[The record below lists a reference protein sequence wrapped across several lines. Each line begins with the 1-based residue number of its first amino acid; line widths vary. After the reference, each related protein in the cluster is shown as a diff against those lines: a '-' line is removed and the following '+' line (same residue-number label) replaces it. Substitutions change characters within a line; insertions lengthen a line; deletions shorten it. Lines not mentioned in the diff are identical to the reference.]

1 VALYRIH
8 QPNRLDDY
16 RGLPLDWFSCLIE
29 LFTSRLYSDEWN
41 ELQGRL
47 VNLAVTSEE
56 FWKMNNCNLLVAALV
71 VAEDRRFYS
80 HGGTDPIA
88 ICRALFQTI
97 LGGNI
102 QGGSTIE
109 QQLVRRLT
117 SDYRKSVKR
126 KLKEISLAVRLHR
139 VLGKDKI
146 PIAYLVSAYYGWHMN
161 DVWQATRGLSLDLKD
176 PTVEEAARLIARIRY
191 PEPRHPSPNRSV
203 QIAKRQE
210 WIARELRAR
219 INLLY

>member
-1 VALYRIH
+1 LHLFACLECARSERSGPVA
-8 QPNRLDDY
+8 
-16 RGLPLDWFSCLIE
+16 
-29 LFTSRLYSDEWN
+29 T
-41 ELQGRL
+41 
-47 VNLAVTSEE
+47 
-56 FWKMNNCNLLVAALV
+56 VAALV

-80 HGGTDPIA
+80 HSGTDPIA

-97 LGGNI
+97 SGGNI

-139 VLGKDKI
+139 VLRKDQI

-161 DVWQATRGLSLDLKD
+161 DVRQAARSLSIDLKD
-176 PTVEEAARLIARIRY
+176 PTVDEAARLIARLRY
-191 PEPRHPSPNRSV
+191 PEPHHPSPHQSGTDCHTAGVDCQRASSEDLFV
-203 QIAKRQE
+203 VLTAASACQRGCTLWSAHL
-210 WIARELRAR
+210 LR
-219 INLLY
+219 